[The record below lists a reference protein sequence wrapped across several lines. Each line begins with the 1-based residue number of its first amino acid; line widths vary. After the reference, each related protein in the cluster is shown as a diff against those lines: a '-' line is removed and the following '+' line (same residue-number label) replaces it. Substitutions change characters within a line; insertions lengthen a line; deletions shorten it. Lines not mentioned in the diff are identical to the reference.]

1 MNKLEFY
8 PHMSN
13 FSFKII
19 SLMHHNPLLPNF
31 RNPYKLLKAA
41 GLKPGQK
48 VLEVGCGPGFFTMP
62 AAKIVGGEEGV
73 VYAADVHPLAI
84 ERAKGKIE
92 REGMKNVKPMLAN
105 ASDTGLPD
113 QSIDLTFI
121 FGLRYIAGGLGN
133 VIAEIHR
140 ILKPGGVLSFE
151 KTKSSAKKLIV
162 EVERSGFVYS
172 GRQASKDI
180 PIYKG
185 EMKPKI
191 REMKEMREENKK
203 KKTKIG
209 ELLT

>member
-1 MNKLEFY
+1 
-8 PHMSN
+8 MSN
-13 FSFKII
+13 KIEEKYHHSKFAFKII
-19 SLMHHNPLLPNF
+19 SLMHHNPLLPYF

-48 VLEVGCGPGFFTMP
+48 VLEVGCGPGFFTIP

-113 QSIDLTFI
+113 QSIDLAFI
-121 FGLRYIAGGLGN
+121 FGLRYIAGGLKNGVVEN
-133 VIAEIHR
+133 R

-172 GRQASKDI
+172 GRQASKQGYSYLQRRNETKNPGNERD
-180 PIYKG
+180 
-185 EMKPKI
+185 ER
-191 REMKEMREENKK
+191 RE
-203 KKTKIG
+203 
-209 ELLT
+209 

>member
-1 MNKLEFY
+1 MFQIWRGYLNRK
-8 PHMSN
+8 
-13 FSFKII
+13 
-19 SLMHHNPLLPNF
+19 NP
-31 RNPYKLLKAA
+31 KE
-41 GLKPGQK
+41 QK

-62 AAKIVGGEEGV
+62 AAKIVGEEGV

-105 ASDTGLPD
+105 ASETGLPD
-113 QSIDLTFI
+113 QSIDLAFI
-121 FGLRYIAGGLGN
+121 FGLRYIAGGLKN
-133 VIAEIHR
+133 VVVENR